1 MNLTNDLALTLD
13 LPFHLLFH
21 LLFHLKKDIK
31 IILQIYILIMHKS
44 RNLEPRN
51 LEPRNLEP
59 RNLEPRNT
67 SHIPEEILQDFPKF
81 ELSYETMIHKKV
93 HDSDMIYAIP
103 DGPKFLA
110 WFTVYNDENVCFI
123 LDANN
128 KTKNI
133 QIAVTSF
140 NDHLVYGQGTVF
152 YGTIFKY
159 NEVSCFC
166 IENMY
171 YYKGLCITDY
181 NYLNKM
187 QVVKTCL
194 QNDLSSNALTNKFTI
209 FGLPIMNTNFNA
221 LLRDI
226 DLLPYKISQIQ
237 FRFKNARKILAVKY
251 FKPRTNIHDTNIHD
265 TNIHDTGTKSKNNI
279 GTKEK
284 GNIVFKV
291 SPQIQTD
298 IYNLFVLNEDLKDE
312 FYDIAFIPDLKT
324 SVLMNK
330 LFRNIKEN
338 QNLDALEESDDEAEF
353 ENEKEDK
360 FVFLDRSFKMNC
372 HYNYKFKKWVP
383 LSVAA
388 RDSRVISSN
397 KL

>member
-1 MNLTNDLALTLD
+1 
-13 LPFHLLFH
+13 
-21 LLFHLKKDIK
+21 
-31 IILQIYILIMHKS
+31 MHKHH
-44 RNLEPRN
+44 NLKTHNKFDDLNPHN
-51 LEPRNLEP
+51 KSP
-59 RNLEPRNT
+59 
-67 SHIPEEILQDFPKF
+67 IPEEILLDFPKF
-81 ELSYETMIHKKV
+81 ELSYETMMHNKV
-93 HDSDMIYAIP
+93 HDSDIILAIP

-110 WFTVYNDENVCFI
+110 WFTIYNDENVCFI

-166 IENMY
+166 IEDMY
-171 YYKGLCITDY
+171 YYKGLDITDHS
-181 NYLNKM
+181 YLKKM

-226 DLLPYKISQIQ
+226 DLLPYKISQLQ
-237 FRFKNARKILAVKY
+237 FRYFNHRKILFVKY
-251 FKPRTNIHDTNIHD
+251 FKPRVNNNIDHGTK
-265 TNIHDTGTKSKNNI
+265 DTGKHSGI
-279 GTKEK
+279 KEK
-284 GNIVFKV
+284 GNVIFKI

-298 IYNLFVLNEDLKDE
+298 IYNLFVYNKGLEE
-312 FYDIAFIPDLKT
+312 FYDVAFIPDYKT

-353 ENEKEDK
+353 ENEREDK

-372 HYNYKFKKWVP
+372 QYNYKFKKWVP
-383 LSVAA
+383 LSLAA
-388 RDSRVISSN
+388 RDSRVISFN

>member
-1 MNLTNDLALTLD
+1 
-13 LPFHLLFH
+13 
-21 LLFHLKKDIK
+21 
-31 IILQIYILIMHKS
+31 MHKS
-44 RNLEPRN
+44 RNFEPRN
-51 LEPRNLEP
+51 LEPRNFKQHKNISIHNKSIDKFEVDDLKTYDIDAEK
-59 RNLEPRNT
+59 
-67 SHIPEEILQDFPKF
+67 ILQDFPKF
-81 ELSYETMIHKKV
+81 ELSYETMIHNKV
-93 HDSDMIYAIP
+93 HDSDIIYAIP

-128 KTKNI
+128 KTKGI

-140 NDHLVYGQGTVF
+140 NDPLVYGQGSVF

-166 IENMY
+166 IEDMY
-171 YYKGLCITDY
+171 YYKGLNITDY
-181 NYLNKM
+181 SYFKKL

-194 QNDLSSNALTNKFTI
+194 QNELSSIALTNKFTI

-237 FRFKNARKILAVKY
+237 FRYFNYRKILFVKY
-251 FKPRTNIHDTNIHD
+251 YKPRSENITS
-265 TNIHDTGTKSKNNI
+265 SKI
-279 GTKEK
+279 PSGIKEK
-284 GNIVFKV
+284 GPVVFKV

-298 IYNLFVLNEDLKDE
+298 IYNLFVYNEDLNTEIKEE
-312 FYDIAFIPDLKT
+312 FYDVAFIPDYKT

-353 ENEKEDK
+353 ENEREDK

-372 HYNYKFKKWVP
+372 QYNYKFKKWVP
-383 LSVAA
+383 ISLAA